1 MVSLDSTP
9 AVHAGDDTEI
19 GFTVLRH
26 GVTPESSDDIDIVLT
41 GPDGTTHRFDAVQQG
56 AVGHHVATITLP
68 DEGDYRWH
76 VTGQFVDADLGTLEV
91 MAPSGGGPTWTWDV
105 VQWGSATLAVV
116 MVGFAVLELRRA
128 HRDRRTE
135 PVPA

>member
-1 MVSLDSTP
+1 M
-9 AVHAGDDTEI
+9 
-19 GFTVLRH
+19 
-26 GVTPESSDDIDIVLT
+26 
-41 GPDGTTHRFDAVQQG
+41 QQG

-76 VTGQFVDADLGTLEV
+76 VTGQFVTADLGTLGV
-91 MAPSGGGPTWTWDV
+91 MAPSGGGTTWTWDV

-116 MVGFAVLELRRA
+116 MVGFVVLEYRRA